1 MYSNEKLLKFCKRTL
16 HFSEGNSYLMSP
28 KQSSR
33 TSRPN
38 VPPNPNPIPPTFSF
52 KQLLDAENAENI
64 FDPNAYVSDDD
75 DVKSVL
81 NIDFVIQPHL
91 APLLCSNLYQGKMI
105 CQVLTVDI

>member
-16 HFSEGNSYLMSP
+16 HFSEGNNYLMSP

-38 VPPNPNPIPPTFSF
+38 VPPNPNPIPSTFSF

-75 DVKSVL
+75 DVKSVH

-91 APLLCSNLYQGKMI
+91 APLPMSNLSRQNDMPSVNY
-105 CQVLTVDI
+105 

>member
-52 KQLLDAENAENI
+52 RQLLDAETLAESAVENAENI
-64 FDPNAYVSDDD
+64 YDPNAYVSDDD
-75 DVKSVL
+75 YVKSVH
-81 NIDFVIQPHL
+81 NIDFVI
-91 APLLCSNLYQGKMI
+91 
-105 CQVLTVDI
+105 